1 MGMIQTILRKVPE
14 DQTKRVFLES
24 LYKQVQ
30 NKLDNDEDGYEGYEI
45 FDVTEENFEDIWD
58 VQETFKDTTE
68 IKEKYRKVSKQGN
81 LIAVEIDW

>member
-1 MGMIQTILRKVPE
+1 MIQTILRKVPE

>member
-24 LYKQVQ
+24 LHKQVQ

-45 FDVTEENFEDIWD
+45 FDVTEENFEEIWD

-68 IKEKYRKVSKQGN
+68 IKEKYRKVSQQGN

>member
-1 MGMIQTILRKVPE
+1 MIQTILRKVPE
-14 DQTKRVFLES
+14 DQPKGVFLES
-24 LYKQVQ
+24 LHKQVQ

-45 FDVTEENFEDIWD
+45 FDVVEDNFEEIWK
-58 VQETFKDTTE
+58 VQETLKDTPE